1 MPLTTW
7 AAMRAGSA
15 PRIPLM
21 FTRSIKAYLDRI
33 MNKAEVHAMMQWV
46 RTPASFCR
54 LLRSRP
60 TSAPSAADSSRR
72 TKNSRLSNSV
82 SVLSGRY

>member
-15 PRIPLM
+15 PRRPATP
-21 FTRSIKAYLDRI
+21 TRSTKAYLDRI
-33 MNKAEVHAMMQWV
+33 MNRAEVQAMMQWV
-46 RTPASFCR
+46 RTPASFWR

-60 TSAPSAADSSRR
+60 TSAPSIAASTMRI
-72 TKNSRLSNSV
+72 KNSRLSNTV
-82 SVLSGRY
+82 SAVSGT